1 MSLLASRLRYLWITL
16 AVVVLDRATKAW
28 FESQTPV
35 GWRHELISNFVYL
48 VHSRNPGIAFGVLS
62 DSASVWTRIV
72 LIGGS
77 VAVIAVLAWL
87 LVSLRSGSL
96 TLAGIAFL
104 LGGAAGNLTDR
115 IAHGAVT
122 DFFEVLLGSY
132 AWPAFNVADSAITIE
147 LGDCMPAGRSGGQS
161 HGPYR
166 SRSGNGFLR
175 GSARFLRL
183 AGFQRGRFRHHH
195 RRDSDHPRS
204 HLQPAHGPRAR
215 PAAGA
220 LKPERRGP
228 PLLRSWLVTSPAPRE
243 LFSLFAGTI
252 GRWRHGFGRLCYFR
266 SRACVLRC
274 KQVH

>member
-72 LIGGS
+72 LIAGS

-87 LVSLRSGSL
+87 LISLRGGSL

-132 AWPAFNVADSAITIE
+132 AWPAFNVADSAITIGAI
-147 LGDCMPAGRSGGQS
+147 LIILDLIFSPHKDRAPA
-161 HGPYR
+161 
-166 SRSGNGFLR
+166 SR
-175 GSARFLRL
+175 
-183 AGFQRGRFRHHH
+183 
-195 RRDSDHPRS
+195 
-204 HLQPAHGPRAR
+204 
-215 PAAGA
+215 
-220 LKPERRGP
+220 
-228 PLLRSWLVTSPAPRE
+228 RE
-243 LFSLFAGTI
+243 
-252 GRWRHGFGRLCYFR
+252 H
-266 SRACVLRC
+266 
-274 KQVH
+274 